1 MNVTS
6 IHASCFAG
14 SNNRPLAGFVTFSD
28 GKAYDWMIHP
38 IDGGIIFHTDR
49 RFAGYTD
56 SVSFKSAKRAAAVIA
71 DLDL

>member
-14 SNNRPLAGFVTFSD
+14 SNNRPLAGFVAFSD

-38 IDGGIIFHTDR
+38 IDGGIIFHTIR
-49 RFAGYTD
+49 RFDGYSDT
-56 SVSFKSAKRAAAVIA
+56 VSFKSAKRAAAVIA
-71 DLDL
+71 ALDL

>member
-28 GKAYDWMIHP
+28 GKAYDWMVHP
-38 IDGGIIFHTDR
+38 IDGGIIFHTIR
-49 RFAGYTD
+49 RFDGYSDT
-56 SVSFKSAKRAAAVIA
+56 VSFKSAKRAAAVLTA
-71 DLDL
+71 LDL